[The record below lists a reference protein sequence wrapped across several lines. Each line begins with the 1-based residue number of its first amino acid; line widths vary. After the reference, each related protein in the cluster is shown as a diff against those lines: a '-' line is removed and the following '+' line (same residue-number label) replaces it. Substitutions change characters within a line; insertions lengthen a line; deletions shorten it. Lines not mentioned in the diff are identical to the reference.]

1 MVTAARPA
9 SVALLTLFAFGFADA
24 IRTLRDGPMI
34 DAEGREYKTAALGF
48 DTESQI
54 SETQFNEGSTIS
66 VQCTEV
72 SIIIAVKA
80 DFFKNGRLLSSWDFL
95 LGEVK
100 HSQSSQ
106 CRPVAAGDSEYLFEA
121 GLQDCGSKVTTSKDS
136 VIYSNKLIILL
147 VAGQHGI
154 KRTTHAVVP
163 VSCHYKRTKF
173 DGSHSQQ
180 PPLSLPAVYSTGA
193 FSLKLMTEDW
203 TRETLTSFFYTGDL
217 LPLEASYSGPDAGQR
232 RLFIDGCVAALSP
245 DPRSAPRYYFIENH
259 GCFNDAKEDGSNALF
274 NPRTRSSSLQLQLD
288 AFLFPQDTRNSI
300 FITCRLKAT
309 SEMQKSSPTNKACN
323 YINSRWINVDGSED
337 VCRCCD
343 DTCSSNSPT
352 GHTNLGSLIPEDL
365 VARETVTLGPLMVLP
380 YK

>member
-9 SVALLTLFAFGFADA
+9 SVALLSLFAFGFADA

-34 DAEGREYKTAALGF
+34 DAEGREYKTAAFGF

-54 SETQFNEGSTIS
+54 SEPQFSEGSTIS

-72 SIIIAVKA
+72 SIVIAVKA
-80 DFFKNGRLLSSWDFL
+80 DFFKNGRLLSPWDFF

-136 VIYSNKLIILL
+136 VIYSNKLIIVL

-154 KRTTHAVVP
+154 KRTTHAAVP

-180 PPLSLPAVYSTGA
+180 PPISLPAVYSTGA
-193 FSLKLMTEDW
+193 FSLKLMT
-203 TRETLTSFFYTGDL
+203 G
-217 LPLEASYSGPDAGQR
+217 
-232 RLFIDGCVAALSP
+232 
-245 DPRSAPRYYFIENH
+245 
-259 GCFNDAKEDGSNALF
+259 
-274 NPRTRSSSLQLQLD
+274 
-288 AFLFPQDTRNSI
+288 
-300 FITCRLKAT
+300 
-309 SEMQKSSPTNKACN
+309 M
-323 YINSRWINVDGSED
+323 
-337 VCRCCD
+337 
-343 DTCSSNSPT
+343 
-352 GHTNLGSLIPEDL
+352 
-365 VARETVTLGPLMVLP
+365 
-380 YK
+380 

>member
-9 SVALLTLFAFGFADA
+9 SVALLSLFGFADA

-34 DAEGREYKTAALGF
+34 DAEGREYKTA
-48 DTESQI
+48 
-54 SETQFNEGSTIS
+54 
-66 VQCTEV
+66 
-72 SIIIAVKA
+72 
-80 DFFKNGRLLSSWDFL
+80 
-95 LGEVK
+95 
-100 HSQSSQ
+100 
-106 CRPVAAGDSEYLFEA
+106 

-136 VIYSNKLIILL
+136 VINSNKLIIVL

-173 DGSHSQQ
+173 EDSQQ
-180 PPLSLPAVYSTGA
+180 PPLSLPAVYSTGS

-203 TRETLTSFFYTGDL
+203 TGETLTST
-217 LPLEASYSGPDAGQR
+217 A
-232 RLFIDGCVAALSP
+232 VSP

-259 GCFNDAKEDGSNALF
+259 GCFNDAKEEGSNALF
-274 NPRTRSSSLQLQLD
+274 NPRTRSSFLQLQLN

-300 FITCRLKAT
+300 CITCQLKAT
-309 SEMQKSSPTNKACN
+309 SEMQKSSLVNKACN
-323 YINSRWINVDGSED
+323 SINSRWINVDGSDD

-343 DTCSSNSPT
+343 DTCSSDFLT
-352 GHTNLGSLIPEDL
+352 GQTNLGSLIPEDL
-365 VARETVTLGPLMVLP
+365 VARETVTLGPLMALP

>member
-1 MVTAARPA
+1 MVTAARPG

-48 DTESQI
+48 DTENQI
-54 SETQFNEGSTIS
+54 SEPQFNEGSTIS

-80 DFFKNGRLLSSWDFL
+80 DLFKNGRLLSPWDFF

-106 CRPVAAGDSEYLFEA
+106 CRPVAAGDSEYVFEA
-121 GLQDCGSKVTTSKDS
+121 GLQDCGSKVT
-136 VIYSNKLIILL
+136 
-147 VAGQHGI
+147 
-154 KRTTHAVVP
+154 
-163 VSCHYKRTKF
+163 
-173 DGSHSQQ
+173 GSWG
-180 PPLSLPAVYSTGA
+180 GA
-193 FSLKLMTEDW
+193 RD
-203 TRETLTSFFYTGDL
+203 RH
-217 LPLEASYSGPDAGQR
+217 R

-259 GCFNDAKEDGSNALF
+259 GCFNDAKEEGSNALF

-300 FITCRLKAT
+300 FITCQLKAT
-309 SEMQKSSPTNKACN
+309 SEMRKSSPVNKACN
-323 YINSRWINVDGSED
+323 YINSRWINVDGSDD

-352 GHTNLGSLIPEDL
+352 GQTTSE
-365 VARETVTLGPLMVLP
+365 V
-380 YK
+380 

>member
-180 PPLSLPAVYSTGA
+180 PPLSLPARTGQ
-193 FSLKLMTEDW
+193 EG
-203 TRETLTSFFYTGDL
+203 TLTSFFYTGDL

-323 YINSRWINVDGSED
+323 YINSRWINVDGSDD

-343 DTCSSNSPT
+343 NTCSSNSPT

>member
-48 DTESQI
+48 DRESQI
-54 SETQFNEGSTIS
+54 SEPQFNEGSTIS

-80 DFFKNGRLLSSWDFL
+80 DFFKNGRLLSPRDFL

-106 CRPVAAGDSEYLFEA
+106 CRPVAAGDSEYVFEA

-147 VAGQHGI
+147 AAGQHGI
-154 KRTTHAVVP
+154 KRTTHAVIP

-203 TRETLTSFFYTGDL
+203 TGETLTSVFYTGDL
-217 LPLEASYSGPDAGQR
+217 LYLEASYSSPDAG

-245 DPRSAPRYYFIENH
+245 DPRSAPRYYFIQNH
-259 GCFNDAKEDGSNALF
+259 GCFNDAKEEGSNALF

-300 FITCRLKAT
+300 FITCQLKAT
-309 SEMQKSSPTNKACN
+309 SEMRKSSPVNKACN
-323 YINSRWINVDGSED
+323 YINSRWINVDGSDD

-343 DTCSSNSPT
+343 DTCSSYSPT
-352 GHTNLGSLIPEDL
+352 GQTNLGSLIPEDL

>member
-9 SVALLTLFAFGFADA
+9 AVALLTLFAFAFADA

-309 SEMQKSSPTNKACN
+309 SEMQKSSPVNKACN
-323 YINSRWINVDGSED
+323 YINSRWINVDGSDD
-337 VCRCCD
+337 V
-343 DTCSSNSPT
+343 NSPT